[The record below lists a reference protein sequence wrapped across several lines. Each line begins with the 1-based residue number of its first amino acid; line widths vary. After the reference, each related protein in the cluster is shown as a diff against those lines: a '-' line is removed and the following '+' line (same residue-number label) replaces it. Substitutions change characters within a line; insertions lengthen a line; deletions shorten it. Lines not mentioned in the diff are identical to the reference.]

1 MSRKELFLIF
11 QLQPSKAHIQFRFL
25 TCANRLLV
33 ERGEAKLDE
42 PAGITTQVMAAPDR
56 DVSGVFFLVSRSGL
70 NAIEGHERPTPSPSS
85 TYVFHDVHI
94 QRPHG
99 DIGHKVSFCKARS
112 IPAHYFIKRR

>member
-56 DVSGVFFLVSRSGL
+56 DVSGVFFEQMGTVEKPELGVAIGVECHRGSRET
-70 NAIEGHERPTPSPSS
+70 NAQPE
-85 TYVFHDVHI
+85 FDVCF
-94 QRPHG
+94 
-99 DIGHKVSFCKARS
+99 S
-112 IPAHYFIKRR
+112 